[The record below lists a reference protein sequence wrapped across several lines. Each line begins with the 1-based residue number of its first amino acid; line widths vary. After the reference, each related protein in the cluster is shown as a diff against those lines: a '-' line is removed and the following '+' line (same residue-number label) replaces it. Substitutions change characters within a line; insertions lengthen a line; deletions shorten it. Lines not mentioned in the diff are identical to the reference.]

1 MQLLC
6 IPPKLCSC
14 AVALGVHSFVCEH
27 RQRQPHLVEIQHRVL
42 DQASVRNRP
51 CKGIE
56 DPHRR
61 LENTEA
67 TEAAWAT
74 EATEDTEATG
84 DTEATED
91 IETTEATEAIDAEDA
106 YII

>member
-1 MQLLC
+1 MYTTERREEGTKYYRWQHV
-6 IPPKLCSC
+6 S
-14 AVALGVHSFVCEH
+14 
-27 RQRQPHLVEIQHRVL
+27 PHLVEIQHRVL